1 MAQGEIALGQGYY
14 WQDMA
19 VGQRFRTYRRTITE
33 ADLIGFIGV
42 TGQTEVIFVDTT
54 HSGAIAGRPVP
65 GSLTYSLIEG
75 MLFQTLIQRTGLA
88 FLELHQKVHA
98 PVRVGDTVEAVVEI
112 EELRPTSKGNRCV
125 MTSQVNVFNQD
136 GVLVLD
142 YQVKRLVAGRPE
154 PV

>member
-1 MAQGEIALGQGYY
+1 MAQGEIALGTGYY
-14 WQDMA
+14 WEDLA

-54 HSGAIAGRPVP
+54 HGGAIDGRPVP
-65 GSLTYSLIEG
+65 GSLTYSMIEG
-75 MLFQTLIQRTGLA
+75 MLFQTMLQRTGLA

-112 EELRPTSKGNRCV
+112 LELRPTSKSGRCV
-125 MTSQVNVFNQD
+125 VTSQVSVFNQN
-136 GVLVLD
+136 GALVLD
-142 YQVKRLVAGRPE
+142 YQIKRLLAGRPR
-154 PV
+154 